1 MATTI
6 VTKNGSGAPTDSDL
20 VAGELAVDLTNGRL
34 YTDDGS
40 SVIEIGLNPSGN
52 VDVTGTVTLDDTL
65 NISGGSTTAFV
76 QASGTLFQVGS
87 STASDLVAYTNNAE
101 RLRIDS
107 SGNVGIGTDSPSSYF
122 SPELV
127 VHSSSN
133 LGGITI
139 RSNATTDTN
148 YLLFADGISG
158 NERYRGYVGYDHN
171 TDTMNLATGASP
183 AISIDSSGNVGIGT
197 DSPADLLHVKD
208 TSSVVGGHQIIAEGG
223 TGGYGAGISFQSPL
237 TGGSLAEMARITAD
251 GEASWNTTATTQDA
265 GLRFYTSLDGTVAE
279 RLRIL
284 ANGNTT
290 FKANNSGQG
299 PILTLENTDTSITTN
314 DVLGQIDFYAND
326 GSTGGTGQKATIQ
339 ALAENSSGTSVGL
352 SFGTSPF
359 PNTTASERMRIDA
372 NGNVGIGTASPTFAS
387 GYSGLHINK
396 DYPEIHLTNTNSGAT
411 ASDGFKIQQNS
422 ASNIFLWNY
431 ENAFLA
437 IGTNNTERLR
447 IDADGNVGIGCTP
460 EDWDP
465 AFDVLRVG
473 RTATL
478 FSYDT
483 AGDGLW
489 LGSNAFYDDTLNDY
503 KYITTDPATLY
514 TQINGTHT
522 WSYAASGTADTQVTF
537 SEAMR
542 NDTSGNFLVGT
553 TDTAAFDGTSGI
565 LIGGANSA
573 LAFSTTGNNQM
584 LIYSTTDGLQFY
596 DATNNA
602 QRMLLDNSGNVGIGV
617 SPAKTLDVRT
627 SSGSDAV
634 IRVGSSSSI
643 GINVNVGA
651 IEFYSADADDA
662 GVKAS
667 IANYVTGNEGP
678 GGAVDGNLIFSTT
691 DSDGGG
697 NDSPTERMRIDSN
710 GNVGIGTSSPVN
722 NLQLSASA
730 YASVPAAGATG
741 HMFAFGSSAYGIAG
755 GSLLNGNSYL
765 QSTRWDATATNYD
778 LLLQPNGGNLL
789 VGQSTSTSPGAGNT
803 TTGFSLKADGQFFA
817 SSPSGDDH
825 VFNINGTGNIISI
838 RTSGTQVGSISVTG
852 SATAYNTSSDYRL
865 KENVVAMSGA
875 TERLKQL
882 KPSRFNFIADPDT
895 TVDGFLAHEV
905 QDIVPE
911 AITGTKDAVDAEGN
925 PEYQGIDQSKLVPL
939 LVATIQELEAR
950 IAALEG
956 AN

>member
-1 MATTI
+1 MPSTI
-6 VTKNGSGAPTDSDL
+6 ITKNGSGAPLAADL

-34 YTDDGS
+34 YTEDSGG

-339 ALAENSSGTSVGL
+339 AVAENSSGTSVGL
-352 SFGTSPF
+352 IFGTSPF
-359 PNTTASERMRIDA
+359 PDTTATERLRIDSS
-372 NGNVGIGTASPTFAS
+372 GNVGIGTDSQDSRLVVQSP
-387 GYSGLHINK
+387 
-396 DYPEIHLTNTNSGAT
+396 DNTLAT
-411 ASDGFKIQQNS
+411 DIFKITSQN
-422 ASNIFLWNY
+422 AAAGLKFGFQRI
-431 ENAFLA
+431 EQ
-437 IGTNNTERLR
+437 IGPTNPITFNT
-447 IDADGNVGIGCTP
+447 GG
-460 EDWDP
+460 
-465 AFDVLRVG
+465 
-473 RTATL
+473 
-478 FSYDT
+478 
-483 AGDGLW
+483 
-489 LGSNAFYDDTLNDY
+489 
-503 KYITTDPATLY
+503 
-514 TQINGTHT
+514 
-522 WSYAASGTADTQVTF
+522 
-537 SEAMR
+537 SEAM
-542 NDTSGNFLVGT
+542 
-553 TDTAAFDGTSGI
+553 
-565 LIGGANSA
+565 
-573 LAFSTTGNNQM
+573 Q
-584 LIYSTTDGLQFY
+584 
-596 DATNNA
+596 
-602 QRMLLDNSGNVGIGV
+602 
-617 SPAKTLDVRT
+617 
-627 SSGSDAV
+627 
-634 IRVGSSSSI
+634 
-643 GINVNVGA
+643 
-651 IEFYSADADDA
+651 
-662 GVKAS
+662 
-667 IANYVTGNEGP
+667 
-678 GGAVDGNLIFSTT
+678 
-691 DSDGGG
+691 
-697 NDSPTERMRIDSN
+697 IDS
-710 GNVGIGTSSPVN
+710 S
-722 NLQLSASA
+722 
-730 YASVPAAGATG
+730 
-741 HMFAFGSSAYGIAG
+741 
-755 GSLLNGNSYL
+755 
-765 QSTRWDATATNYD
+765 
-778 LLLQPNGGNLL
+778 GNLL
-789 VGQSTSTSPGAGNT
+789 VGTTSLTAIDGTPT
-803 TTGFSLKADGQFFA
+803 TTGIGLRSTGSQLHSVNDGGNAFEFR
-817 SSPSGDDH
+817 
-825 VFNINGTGNIISI
+825 INGTA
-838 RTSGTQVGSISVTG
+838 GTVGSISCSG
-852 SATAYNTSSDYRL
+852 SSTAYNQSSDYRL

-882 KPSRFNFIADPDT
+882 KPSRFNFIANPDK

-956 AN
+956 GN